1 MLREKIDTKQL
12 ESRWNFYYR
21 RRIELNKDNR
31 YFFHEYIKII
41 YYSLILNKQV
51 NCRITIK
58 DKLAKIYMDIIL
70 DKISTYNIF
79 NKETE
84 FPTEEDLEKVKKI
97 LNLTE

>member
-1 MLREKIDTKQL
+1 MLREKIDIKQL
-12 ESRWNFYYR
+12 ESSWNFYYR
-21 RRIELNKDNR
+21 RRVELNKNNK

-41 YYSLILNKQV
+41 YYYLILNKRL
-51 NCRITIK
+51 NCWITIK

-84 FPTEEDLEKVKKI
+84 LPTEEDLEKVKKI

>member
-1 MLREKIDTKQL
+1 MLREKIDIKQL
-12 ESRWNFYYR
+12 ESSWNFYYR
-21 RRIELNKDNR
+21 RRVELNKNNK
-31 YFFHEYIKII
+31 YFFHEYTKII
-41 YYSLILNKQV
+41 YYYLILNKRL
-51 NCRITIK
+51 NCWITIK